1 VSATYTVHYDWQGF
15 VPATDSR
22 RGPRKLLA
30 GPPLTVVFVINGGVG
45 LDAVESITSIA
56 CNAAPGTEPT
66 IALPVGQKGELQ
78 QGAANTF
85 IFQWKTSR
93 AMAGT
98 CQVLRVTLTDGT
110 SHDITYH
117 FL

>member
-1 VSATYTVHYDWQGF
+1 MPVSATYTVHYDQRKDF

-66 IALPVGQKGELQ
+66 IALPGG
-78 QGAANTF
+78 
-85 IFQWKTSR
+85 S
-93 AMAGT
+93 
-98 CQVLRVTLTDGT
+98 
-110 SHDITYH
+110 
-117 FL
+117 